1 MDQKILGIS
10 GAKQSGK
17 TTATNFLHGYQ
28 LRLHDAITKFMMN
41 EQGDLLVNALTTNEK
56 GEEEE
61 GVGVLDVYRLDNEF
75 VDYASQMV
83 WPYVKAFSFADPL
96 KLMAMHLFGLTEQQ
110 CYGSDKDKNT
120 NSLVKTKFMKKLLDR
135 DLGDNKF
142 LTAREF
148 LQLFGTDVCRAIKPD
163 VWTSSCMTRVKDS
176 NSELAIISD
185 CRFPNEVDAVKDAG
199 GRVIRLTRC
208 PCEDD
213 HESETALTDDY
224 KGYDCVIDTA
234 NMDLDTAKRALM
246 DSLKEWGW
254 LQSKVGK

>member
-17 TTATNFLHGYQ
+17 TTCTNFLHGYQ
-28 LRLHDAITKFMMN
+28 LRLHDVVTKFMMN
-41 EQGDLLVNALTTNEK
+41 DEGDLLVNAMTSNEK
-56 GEEEE
+56 GDEEE
-61 GVGVLDVYRLDNEF
+61 GVGVLDVFRLDNEF

-110 CYGSDKDKNT
+110 CYGSDEYKNT
-120 NSLVKTKFMKKLLDR
+120 KIPVKRKFIKKLLNR
-135 DLGDNKF
+135 DLGDDKF

-163 VWTSSCMTRVKDS
+163 VWTSSCLDRVKESDA
-176 NSELAIISD
+176 ELAIVSD
-185 CRFPNEVDAVKDAG
+185 CRFPNEIDAIKNAE

-208 PCEDD
+208 PYDD
-213 HESETALTDDY
+213 GHESETALTNEY
-224 KGYDCVIDTA
+224 EKYDHVIDNA
-234 NMDLDTAKRALM
+234 NLNMDEANRALM
-246 DSLKEWGW
+246 DVLKEWGW
-254 LQSKVGK
+254 LQSKVG